1 MPHAKHPLRE
11 VQALILTAQGRRDDD
26 RRRGTFD
33 NGTRK
38 FGRFKKPSGWTLS
51 ARAANYLASSAPV
64 QPIDACAA
72 RRRAVGAQNN
82 RPIRRSPCSPSLPTS
97 LVDHRARPTTNMQSD
112 ASFSHPAVRVQS
124 LSRCT
129 LPSAPAHRTPAN
141 RVCTSSPPIP
151 VASPD
156 ATAGSTSTSPAEHH
170 ETGAQSFC
178 TAAVRSF
185 ANHSVL
191 DHH

>member
-1 MPHAKHPLRE
+1 M
-11 VQALILTAQGRRDDD
+11 
-26 RRRGTFD
+26 
-33 NGTRK
+33 
-38 FGRFKKPSGWTLS
+38 S
-51 ARAANYLASSAPV
+51 AGAANYLASSAPV

-82 RPIRRSPCSPSLPTS
+82 RPIRRSPCSPSLPTP

-170 ETGAQSFC
+170 ETGAQTSITFAPQQFDHSRTTLYLTTIDTTHQNQIIRD
-178 TAAVRSF
+178 TAFGGTPPF
-185 ANHSVL
+185 AQQPP
-191 DHH
+191 

>member
-1 MPHAKHPLRE
+1 M
-11 VQALILTAQGRRDDD
+11 TAQGRRDDD

-33 NGTRK
+33 ILHNAR

-82 RPIRRSPCSPSLPTS
+82 RPIRRSPCSPSLPTP

-178 TAAVRSF
+178 TAAARSF
-185 ANHSVL
+185 ANHSAL

>member
-1 MPHAKHPLRE
+1 MLVP
-11 VQALILTAQGRRDDD
+11 QT
-26 RRRGTFD
+26 T
-33 NGTRK
+33 
-38 FGRFKKPSGWTLS
+38 
-51 ARAANYLASSAPV
+51 LASSAPV
-64 QPIDACAA
+64 QPIEACAA
-72 RRRAVGAQNN
+72 RRRAEAAQQI
-82 RPIRRSPCSPSLPTS
+82 RPIRRSPCSPSLPTP

-129 LPSAPAHRTPAN
+129 LPPPPAHRTPAN

-178 TAAVRSF
+178 TAAARSF
-185 ANHSVL
+185 ANYSAL
-191 DHH
+191 DHQPLTPPIRIRSYVIRRSAERPLLRSNPLKLLPASGVWGCPPASCRRLRL